1 MLFCATSPLLE
12 VVGEEFVEAGLV
24 ETDAGF
30 AISGGVFPAGAAPVG
45 VAQGFPGDR

>member
-1 MLFCATSPLLE
+1 ML
-12 VVGEEFVEAGLV
+12 GEKFVEAGLV

-45 VAQGFPGDR
+45 VAELFPGDR